1 MEFLPNFKEGFYQI
15 EKDSDFYPFFIIDTT
30 NEGKSRYVSFNKM
43 MFFLK
48 HRILFAGDD
57 VIEILKDS
65 ILNMTEKDIQ
75 NFNIQGF
82 TVFLNYYELS
92 FGRTNKHG
100 IRIHLEM
107 YKSETKMW
115 TMNIQVFK
123 VTDSSSEFID
133 QRSDILDKKLSLKQ
147 ALDWFKGWLAI
158 PDNQEL
164 IYKIAELEP
173 TTF

>member
-30 NEGKSRYVSFNKM
+30 KEGKSRYVSFNKM

-82 TVFLNYYELS
+82 TVFLNYNEYRFCYSGDCIVFSIKE
-92 FGRTNKHG
+92 
-100 IRIHLEM
+100 
-107 YKSETKMW
+107 SEVEKGERSIIAFIGSKKTK
-115 TMNIQVFK
+115 
-123 VTDSSSEFID
+123 
-133 QRSDILDKKLSLKQ
+133 R
-147 ALDWFKGWLAI
+147 AL
-158 PDNQEL
+158 Q
-164 IYKIAELEP
+164 AELLHSLANP
-173 TTF
+173 GNIKWINQSITKYY